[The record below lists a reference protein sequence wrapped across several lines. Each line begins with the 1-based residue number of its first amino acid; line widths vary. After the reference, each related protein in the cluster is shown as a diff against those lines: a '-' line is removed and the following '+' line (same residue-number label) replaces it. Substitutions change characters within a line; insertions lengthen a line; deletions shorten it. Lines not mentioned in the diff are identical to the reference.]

1 MKVKVDYLIKE
12 KYKFDK
18 RLINEWI
25 QWIVESENKKLGQ
38 IQIILTS
45 DRHLLELN
53 QKFLKRNEYTD
64 VIAFSN
70 NKKTII
76 NGDIFISQ
84 ERVEENAEYFK
95 EEIKKELC
103 RVIVH
108 GILHLVG
115 YEDYNEAGRKS
126 MTDREN
132 DYLNSENSVLKVM

>member
-1 MKVKVDYLIKE
+1 LKVKVDYLIKE